1 MNGKRR
7 IDLINKFPLFDDDG
21 NVYAICGIVADI
33 SYRAEAESER
43 QNLERK
49 TQASQHMESL
59 GALAGG
65 LAHDFNNIPTA
76 ILGHSSMIRQKGGP
90 ASALIEPLRRIE
102 TTARRA
108 SELCEQMLT
117 YAGQGTHTLTL
128 IDLNEIVRDT
138 TILVAVSLPRNIEL
152 AQNLSPELHAAK
164 VDPSQLR
171 QVVMNVIIDAAD
183 AIGNLPVRIAWSTF
197 ERTFTA
203 AALSHAVGNPELPAG
218 TYLGIEFNANGGGID
233 PSQLS
238 RISDP
243 FFTTKFHG
251 RGLGHSTVLGIA
263 QGHQGALLFES
274 KPKQG
279 CTFRLFLPATDEF
292 AEVADR
298 KDIDENNPSLSG
310 TVLVVDDERAVLE
323 VTVMDLEMSGWV
335 AHSANSG
342 VEAFELYCLH
352 QTSIDVVLLDMTMP
366 GLSGADTLKA
376 LREINPEV
384 RAIILSG
391 YSQIDAQSVLEQLE
405 IDAFIQ
411 EPFELNSLLQKVAAL
426 LPRRQS

>member
-1 MNGKRR
+1 
-7 IDLINKFPLFDDDG
+7 
-21 NVYAICGIVADI
+21 VQ
-33 SYRAEAESER
+33 S
-43 QNLERK
+43 
-49 TQASQHMESL
+49 
-59 GALAGG
+59 
-65 LAHDFNNIPTA
+65 
-76 ILGHSSMIRQKGGP
+76 
-90 ASALIEPLRRIE
+90 
-102 TTARRA
+102 
-108 SELCEQMLT
+108 
-117 YAGQGTHTLTL
+117 
-128 IDLNEIVRDT
+128 
-138 TILVAVSLPRNIEL
+138 
-152 AQNLSPELHAAK
+152 
-164 VDPSQLR
+164 
-171 QVVMNVIIDAAD
+171 
-183 AIGNLPVRIAWSTF
+183 
-197 ERTFTA
+197 
-203 AALSHAVGNPELPAG
+203 
-218 TYLGIEFNANGGGID
+218 
-233 PSQLS
+233 
-238 RISDP
+238 
-243 FFTTKFHG
+243 
-251 RGLGHSTVLGIA
+251 
-263 QGHQGALLFES
+263 HQGALFVES
-274 KPKQG
+274 KPDQG

-292 AEVADR
+292 AEVTDP